1 MTVGTRILVV
11 EDESAIRELIRDSLA
26 LIEIETDGA
35 CDGLE
40 ALNKLR
46 RQKFNLIILD
56 LNLPK
61 IDGLALLSKIRDEG
75 SHIPVLVLSA
85 RSQRDDITQ
94 GLKIGADD
102 YLVKPFGIEE
112 LILRVKAILRR
123 TRPVS
128 DEATKLSCGPISMD
142 LERHLVTLD
151 DVPVELSATEF
162 SLLESLLN
170 RSGKVVR
177 KELLLAEVWGVDFPT
192 RTTVVET
199 YISYLRRKL
208 HRDGYEGIKTVRGVG
223 FQLLGE

>member
-1 MTVGTRILVV
+1 MATGTRILVV
-11 EDESAIRELIRDSLA
+11 EDESAIRELIRDSLS
-26 LIEIETDGA
+26 LIEIETDGVG
-35 CDGLE
+35 DGLE
-40 ALNKLR
+40 ALNRLR
-46 RQKFNLIILD
+46 RQRYDLVILD
-56 LNLPK
+56 VNIPK

-75 SHIPVLVLSA
+75 SIIPVLVLSA
-85 RSQRDDITQ
+85 RSQRDDITE

-128 DEATKLSCGPISMD
+128 EEATKLTCGPISMD
-142 LERHLVTLD
+142 IERHLVTLKNET
-151 DVPVELSATEF
+151 VELSATEF
-162 SLLESLLN
+162 SLLEALLN

-177 KELLLAEVWGVDFPT
+177 KELLLAEVWGVDFPSS
-192 RTTVVET
+192 TTVVET

>member
-46 RQKFNLIILD
+46 RQKFNLMILD

-61 IDGLALLSKIRDEG
+61 IDGLTLLSKIRDEG

-162 SLLESLLN
+162 SLLEALLN

>member
-11 EDESAIRELIRDSLA
+11 EHESAIRELIRDSLA

-162 SLLESLLN
+162 SLLEALLN

>member
-162 SLLESLLN
+162 SLLEALLN

-177 KELLLAEVWGVDFPT
+177 KELLLAAVWGVDFPT

>member
-1 MTVGTRILVV
+1 MTLGTRILVV
-11 EDESAIRELIRDSLA
+11 EDESAICELIRDSLA

-35 CDGLE
+35 GDGLE

-46 RQKFNLIILD
+46 RQNFDLVILD
-56 LNLPK
+56 VNIPK
-61 IDGLALLSKIRDEG
+61 IDGLTLLTKIRDEG
-75 SHIPVLVLSA
+75 SRIPVLVLSA

-123 TRPVS
+123 TKPVFE
-128 DEATKLSCGPISMD
+128 EATKLSCGPISMD
-142 LERHLVTLD
+142 LERHLVTLKNET
-151 DVPVELSATEF
+151 VELSATEF
-162 SLLESLLN
+162 SLLEALLN
-170 RSGKVVR
+170 RSGKVVS
-177 KELLLAEVWGVDFPT
+177 KELLLSEVWGVDFPT

-208 HRDGYEGIKTVRGVG
+208 HRDGYDGIRTVRGVG
-223 FQLLGE
+223 FQLLGD

>member
-61 IDGLALLSKIRDEG
+61 IDGLALLSKIRDQG

-162 SLLESLLN
+162 SLLEALLN

>member
-1 MTVGTRILVV
+1 
-11 EDESAIRELIRDSLA
+11 
-26 LIEIETDGA
+26 
-35 CDGLE
+35 
-40 ALNKLR
+40 
-46 RQKFNLIILD
+46 
-56 LNLPK
+56 
-61 IDGLALLSKIRDEG
+61 
-75 SHIPVLVLSA
+75 
-85 RSQRDDITQ
+85 
-94 GLKIGADD
+94 
-102 YLVKPFGIEE
+102 
-112 LILRVKAILRR
+112 
-123 TRPVS
+123 
-128 DEATKLSCGPISMD
+128 MD

-162 SLLESLLN
+162 SLLEALLN

>member
-162 SLLESLLN
+162 SLLEALLK

>member
-46 RQKFNLIILD
+46 RQKFNLMILD

-61 IDGLALLSKIRDEG
+61 IDGLTLLSKIRDEG

-123 TRPVS
+123 TRTVS

-162 SLLESLLN
+162 SLLEALLN
-170 RSGKVVR
+170 RSGKVVG

>member
-1 MTVGTRILVV
+1 MATGTRILVV

-162 SLLESLLN
+162 SLLEALLN